1 MEHTWKMLKITC
13 ITRRMGFILYVPV
26 PPTLRS
32 RDYLARFKGLICLIH
47 LFPVRC
53 RLEIFFLP
61 PQCIFYYFFY
71 QQYCWQTQ
79 SAPLTHRHRRESV
92 ISLLFVFIFMNINI
106 IVPGR
111 DGLIARPLVFLCA
124 AAHPKFLHTRHWLL
138 WVSEMLK
145 VL

>member
-61 PQCIFYYFFY
+61 PQCIFFFFFFTSSTADKHNLPRSPTGTGEN
-71 QQYCWQTQ
+71 Q
-79 SAPLTHRHRRESV
+79 
-92 ISLLFVFIFMNINI
+92 
-106 IVPGR
+106 
-111 DGLIARPLVFLCA
+111 
-124 AAHPKFLHTRHWLL
+124 
-138 WVSEMLK
+138 
-145 VL
+145 